1 MLTVQEFP
9 IYPTPR
15 IPYYL
20 TSYIS
25 VVRLLQLVNI
35 DRLLLTKIHTLF
47 IFFLVLPNILF

>member
-15 IPYYL
+15 ILYYL

-47 IFFLVLPNILF
+47 IFFLVFT